1 MVLEFSSF
9 VPRSGG
15 ELKSVKLVGTALP
28 LECWEGLGDA
38 VGWDPSAQ
46 VVTVGVRVLR
56 ELCVI
61 SGRNLVIS
69 SEKSDLSRV
78 ARVVASE
85 TLRGG
90 SGEALDAAF
99 LSPAL
104 AASLGVDLESAS
116 VLTLRAAR
124 AEEDAVEASWAKFSL
139 LRDGKNPSNFQVTS
153 AALRRYLRT
162 PKTFAK
168 NDVIAVLTAAETL
181 GNEDEENG
189 GTEESFGS
197 LEDDPTYST
206 FTKINF
212 FRLEDIKSKQT
223 ACSSEAASHF
233 LITGDTTVEQGPAS
247 GGRRPAG
254 ILDVCRYMWKD
265 QLRPRTLEMPSSE
278 PIVSKVKQVI
288 SGNLRGVRSSILV
301 YGQRGSGKMRSS
313 LFAAEML
320 GCSVVELNCLE
331 AAFSETVVSKAV
343 AHASLSTPSVLILSH
358 VAAIVPMLG
367 LNEKAQ
373 STRAMQT
380 NAAQR
385 TYGRLRRLLVG
396 DTNLSADRWHSGW
409 DSIRVDQ
416 TSITIV
422 AIHHGDV
429 DDLEPEFRAQFT
441 FELES
446 DTPNLRERERLIAE
460 SMQRCG
466 LAEDYAGYLAS
477 QLAGRSVD
485 EVYALMR
492 DASARAMRD
501 NHPLRT
507 EHLNQALLR
516 AQQAAGSDAAKAVK
530 VSWED
535 VGGLSE
541 AKSEIVECIEL
552 PLRKPELFASSMKR
566 RSGLLFYGPPGTGK
580 TLLAKAVASECG
592 CSFISVK
599 GPELMNMYVGES
611 ERNVRDVFNRARLA
625 RPCVVFFDELDAL
638 APSRGRGA
646 DSGGVSDR
654 IVSQLLAEVD
664 GLDSNGG
671 EVFVIGATNRPDLID
686 TGLLRP
692 GRFDRLVFIGT
703 PDTRE
708 AQFKVLEALTRKFR
722 LRDDVDLMK
731 ILDECPEP
739 PLLSGADFYGLASS
753 SWLAACKRTLT
764 GGPDNRKPAEEV
776 KKRPRLFQEDSD
788 DEGQNCPQLEEEEAR
803 IIVTQEDFLMASK
816 ELTPSLTTADIARY
830 YALRDNFQG
839 RAK

>member
-1 MVLEFSSF
+1 
-9 VPRSGG
+9 
-15 ELKSVKLVGTALP
+15 
-28 LECWEGLGDA
+28 
-38 VGWDPSAQ
+38 
-46 VVTVGVRVLR
+46 
-56 ELCVI
+56 
-61 SGRNLVIS
+61 
-69 SEKSDLSRV
+69 
-78 ARVVASE
+78 
-85 TLRGG
+85 
-90 SGEALDAAF
+90 
-99 LSPAL
+99 
-104 AASLGVDLESAS
+104 
-116 VLTLRAAR
+116 
-124 AEEDAVEASWAKFSL
+124 
-139 LRDGKNPSNFQVTS
+139 
-153 AALRRYLRT
+153 
-162 PKTFAK
+162 
-168 NDVIAVLTAAETL
+168 
-181 GNEDEENG
+181 
-189 GTEESFGS
+189 
-197 LEDDPTYST
+197 
-206 FTKINF
+206 
-212 FRLEDIKSKQT
+212 
-223 ACSSEAASHF
+223 
-233 LITGDTTVEQGPAS
+233 
-247 GGRRPAG
+247 
-254 ILDVCRYMWKD
+254 MWKD
-265 QLRPRTLEMPSSE
+265 QLRPQPLEMPYSE
-278 PIVSKVKQVI
+278 PIVSKVKQVVL
-288 SGNLRGVRSSILV
+288 GNLRGVRSSILV

-313 LFAAEML
+313 RFAAEIL

-331 AAFSETVVSKAV
+331 AAFSEAVVSTAV

-367 LNEKAQ
+367 LSDGKGQ

-385 TYGRLRRLLVG
+385 TYARLRRLLVG
-396 DTNLSADRWHSGW
+396 DTNTSADRWHSGW
-409 DSIRVDQ
+409 DSIQVDQ
-416 TSITIV
+416 TGVAIV
-422 AIHHGDV
+422 ALHHGDV

-446 DTPNLRERERLIAE
+446 NTPNLRERERLITE

-466 LAEDYAGYLAS
+466 LKTEDYAGYLAS

-485 EVYALMR
+485 EIYALMR
-492 DASARAMRD
+492 DASGRAMRD
-501 NHPLRT
+501 KHPLRT
-507 EHLNQALLR
+507 EHLNEALLR
-516 AQQAAGSDAAKAVK
+516 AQKAAGSDAAKAVK

-541 AKSEIVECIEL
+541 AKSEIIECIEL

-664 GLDSNGG
+664 GLDSSGG

-722 LRDDVDLMK
+722 LCDDVDLMK
-731 ILDECPEP
+731 VLDECPEP

-753 SWLAACKRTLT
+753 SWLSACKRTLT
-764 GGPDNRKPAEEV
+764 GGPDNRKPVEEP
-776 KKRPRLFQEDSD
+776 KKRPRLFQEDLD
-788 DEGQNCPQLEEEEAR
+788 DEGQNSTRPDEEEAR
-803 IIVTQEDFLMASK
+803 IIVTQEDFLVASK

-830 YALRDNFQG
+830 YMLRDRFQG